1 VNGAVDRSGGEH
13 VLDAAQRLQPALPAR
28 AGVWGCTN
36 SGLPCKQTL
45 PDRPTEFTHPTGCAH
60 LRGTSSWCQRRSV
73 CGGTASP
80 WRRPGGGSSRASAA
94 SNARSAGRSRGR
106 RSCRPST
113 ASWCRS
119 TSNLRS
125 FGELAAPAPDQQPR
139 QSREGEIG
147 ERKKHAPIL
156 SSPDA
161 KGSTGERFGLGGS
174 PSVAKPSPI
183 WYTRARVNH
192 IKGPSSERCY
202 QGGQSNR

>member
-1 VNGAVDRSGGEH
+1 MQRSASS
-13 VLDAAQRLQPALPAR
+13 LLFP
-28 AGVWGCTN
+28 
-36 SGLPCKQTL
+36 
-45 PDRPTEFTHPTGCAH
+45 
-60 LRGTSSWCQRRSV
+60 RGQA
-73 CGGTASP
+73 CGGVQTQVFPANRRFPTVRPNLRTPQARLRPLARHELLVPAQERLWRHRQSVASA
-80 WRRPGGGSSRASAA
+80 GGGSSRASAA

-125 FGELAAPAPDQQPR
+125 LGELAAPAPDQQPR

-174 PSVAKPSPI
+174 PSVAKPSTI
-183 WYTRARVNH
+183 WYTRARVNL
-192 IKGPSSERCY
+192 
-202 QGGQSNR
+202 

>member
-1 VNGAVDRSGGEH
+1 MQRSASSPLFPRGQACGG
-13 VLDAAQRLQPALPAR
+13 VQTQVFP
-28 AGVWGCTN
+28 G
-36 SGLPCKQTL
+36 KQTL

-73 CGGTASP
+73 CGVTASP
-80 WRRPGGGSSRASAA
+80 WRRRGGSSRASAA

-125 FGELAAPAPDQQPR
+125 LGELAAPAPDQQPR